1 MKVFITGAAGFIGSN
16 LVEALAG
23 EGHSIVG
30 IDNFLTGSRANLKK
44 VCKDIEFVEG
54 DVRDSHLME
63 KLCEGVEVIL
73 HQAAASSHAVFL
85 KDLRESTAINVDG
98 TLSVL
103 QAALKRGVN
112 RVVYASTS
120 SLYGNR
126 DIPFR
131 EETRPDPI
139 YPFSVSK
146 VAAEEMAKLFSREHG
161 LETVGLRYMSV
172 YGPHE
177 EEKAKVGA
185 ANLVTQFFW
194 DIEKGKSP
202 VIYGDGTQT
211 RDSVYVKD
219 VVTANRL
226 AMQTPK
232 RLLGEI
238 VNVGTA
244 RMMSLNEIAA
254 FLNHYLEKD
263 VRLQYVPMPFKNYMR
278 YQLGDLTHASELL
291 GFSPAF
297 DLESGLNDFV
307 KNR

>member
-1 MKVFITGAAGFIGSN
+1 MKVLITGAAGFIGSN
-16 LVEALAG
+16 LAEALVA
-23 EGHSIVG
+23 EGHAVIG
-30 IDNFLTGSRANLKK
+30 IDNFLTGSSANLEKIW
-44 VCKDIEFVEG
+44 KDFEFAEG
-54 DVRDSHLME
+54 DIRDSRLME
-63 KLCEGVEVIL
+63 KLCKGAEVVL

-103 QAALKRGVN
+103 QAALKGGVG

-126 DIPFR
+126 NIPF
-131 EETRPDPI
+131 EEGVRPDPI

-146 VAAEEMAKLFSREHG
+146 VAAEEMAKLFSRDYD
-161 LETVGLRYMSV
+161 LETIGLRYMSV

-194 DIEKGKSP
+194 DIEKGKGP

-219 VVTANRL
+219 VVAANRL

-232 RLLGEI
+232 KLFGEI

-244 RMMSLNEIAA
+244 RMMSLNEIAG
-254 FLNHYLEKD
+254 FLNRYLGKD
-263 VRLQYVPMPFKNYMR
+263 IRPKYVPMPFKNYMR
-278 YQLGDLTHASELL
+278 YQLADLTHVTGLL
-291 GFSPAF
+291 GFRPAF
-297 DLESGLNDFV
+297 DLEAGLNDFV